1 MKNLNMAVAE
11 FFVLFQIFTLL
22 ISKTGNIKNEL
33 LLLSAMPTLIK
44 MSGTSLTL
52 LHVAH
57 QGLGFFFASTQNKER
72 TLVAMKAS

>member
-11 FFVLFQIFTLL
+11 VFALFQIFTLL
-22 ISKTGNIKNEL
+22 ISKTGNIKKEI

>member
-11 FFVLFQIFTLL
+11 VFALFQIFTLL
-22 ISKTGNIKNEL
+22 ISKTEK
-33 LLLSAMPTLIK
+33 MPTLIK

-52 LHVAH
+52 LHVAQ

>member
-22 ISKTGNIKNEL
+22 ISKTGNIKNEIL
-33 LLLSAMPTLIK
+33 LLRVMPTLIK

-52 LHVAH
+52 LHVAESDIR
-57 QGLGFFFASTQNKER
+57 GLASFSQAHR
-72 TLVAMKAS
+72 TKNVR